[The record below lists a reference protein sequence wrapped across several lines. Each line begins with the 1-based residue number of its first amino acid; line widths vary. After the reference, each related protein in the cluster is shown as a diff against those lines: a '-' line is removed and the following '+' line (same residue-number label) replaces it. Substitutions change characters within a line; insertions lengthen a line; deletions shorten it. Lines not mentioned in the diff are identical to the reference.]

1 MRSIERLYEKGHG
14 PNTPWSAGL
23 ILGDSTLAIKRI
35 AVPAKTNQWAQ
46 RMRQKRL
53 KAFFHTAEMMTTR
66 VVCLQQNPRDDL
78 EDEGQGEGLAA
89 SG

>member
-14 PNTPWSAGL
+14 PNTPWSAGV
-23 ILGDSTLAIKRI
+23 IVGNSTLAIKRI

-46 RMRQKRL
+46 RMRQKEL
-53 KAFFHTAEMMTTR
+53 KAFFTLLR
-66 VVCLQQNPRDDL
+66 CLQQNPRDDL
-78 EDEGQGEGLAA
+78 EDVGQGEGLAA